1 MYPTAKM
8 EQRLAQLK
16 EKEAELWKRLEDP
29 MLLPS
34 EKEALETQINNIHN
48 ETVELRL
55 RIMGFTVKY
64 EFDD

>member
-1 MYPTAKM
+1 M

-29 MLLPS
+29 MLLHI
-34 EKEALETQINNIHN
+34 EKEAIEAQINGLHN
-48 ETVELRL
+48 KIVELRL
-55 RIMGFTVKY
+55 RILGFTVKY

>member
-1 MYPTAKM
+1 M

-29 MLLPS
+29 MLLHT
-34 EKEALETQINNIHN
+34 EKDAIELQIYSLHN
-48 ETVELRL
+48 EIVELRL
-55 RIMGFTVKY
+55 RILGFTVKY